1 MISRGYASRR
11 FFWDGGAPE
20 PSSQWDLRLVPP
32 DMTSDPAP
40 RPAAP
45 PPPSP
50 RRRVAQV
57 AAALGVLTLLA
68 LLARGSLAQGHA
80 EEEASSGHAHAHAG
94 SAPGGS
100 VRRGGPTGPAQPAP
114 PEEASP
120 GQRHFEGTTCWQDLE
135 RFNEAVTFETFRDW
149 AAPLLA
155 SGDPLVLDYLRGRLA
170 ELIGDDPARASEVLG
185 WVRGAPA
192 KEFKVFMGG
201 LKGSQALHRPQVA
214 AQLLEMGLDGEL
226 ELGRRAGLLAALET
240 QHRFEPAAMD
250 RLARFAQDPA
260 SGEAGW
266 IATRTLGRVMK
277 EDLSRTGNAKPYV
290 DRLLSVSAESLEMP
304 VRYLALEMGMHA
316 DAPIDAQA
324 TARLEKILAT
334 EGSGDVRQIAA
345 HELSL
350 AEDKTRALDIYA
362 QAFTTETE
370 LCVRW
375 ALFRF
380 AARTAGRNAL
390 PVMAHMAQQDSR
402 FLADYRDFERL
413 YASGI
418 VDFERIWSSLPTDN
432 PHGCLEHTD

>member
-1 MISRGYASRR
+1 
-11 FFWDGGAPE
+11 
-20 PSSQWDLRLVPP
+20 
-32 DMTSDPAP
+32 MTSAPAP

-45 PPPSP
+45 PPSSP

-57 AAALGVLTLLA
+57 AAALGVLALLA
-68 LLARGSLAQGHA
+68 LLARGSLAQGQP
-80 EEEASSGHAHAHAG
+80 EEEASSGHAHAPSG
-94 SAPGGS
+94 PAPGGT
-100 VRRGGPTGPAQPAP
+100 VRRGGPSGPTQPAP

-155 SGDPLVLDYLRGRLA
+155 SGDPLVLEYLRGRLA

-185 WVRGAPA
+185 WVRGAPS

-240 QHRFEPAAMD
+240 QHRFEPGAMD
-250 RLARFAQDPA
+250 RLAQFAQDPA
-260 SGEAGW
+260 SEEAGW

-277 EDLSRTGNAKPYV
+277 EDLSRSGNAKPYV
-290 DRLLSVSAESLEMP
+290 DRLLKVGTESMDES

-316 DAPIDAQA
+316 DAPIDAKA
-324 TARLEKILAT
+324 AARLEKILTT
-334 EGSGDVRQIAA
+334 EGSENVRQIAA
-345 HELSL
+345 HELSM
-350 AEDKTRALDIYA
+350 AQDKTQALDIYA
-362 QAFTTETE
+362 RVFATETD

-390 PVMAHMAQQDSR
+390 PVLADMAMHDSR
-402 FLADYRDFERL
+402 FQPDYRDFERL

-418 VDFERIWSSLPTDN
+418 LDFDRLWSNLPTQN
-432 PHGCLEHTD
+432 AHGCLEHND